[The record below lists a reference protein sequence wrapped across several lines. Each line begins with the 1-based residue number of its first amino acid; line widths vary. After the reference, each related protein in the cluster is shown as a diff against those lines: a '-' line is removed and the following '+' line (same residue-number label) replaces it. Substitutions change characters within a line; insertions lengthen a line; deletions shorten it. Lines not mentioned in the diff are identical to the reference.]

1 MSTEVF
7 HFPVKSLTVSPRTGG
22 GGRDAARCPLEGTV
36 EDWVVEGYKV
46 TRAKVYSDRGA
57 ALPGPGGARHT
68 LSQEYVLEGAVVVEG
83 RLTRA
88 GLRLAQF
95 LNETF
100 KD

>member
-1 MSTEVF
+1 MIGPFTPADYASR
-7 HFPVKSLTVSPRTGG
+7 LTNGLSSAQRK
-22 GGRDAARCPLEGTV
+22 EMQKGTV
-36 EDWVVEGYKV
+36 EDWVVEGYKIA
-46 TRAKVYSDRGA
+46 RAKVYTDKGA

-68 LSQEYVLEGAVVVEG
+68 LSQDYVPESAAVVEG

-95 LNETF
+95 LNNTF